1 MKRSSNVK
9 RSSMDKSLKLGKI
22 IPFAA
27 FGGIFFFATQESK
40 TEGYIFSD
48 ADECKSNSPEFSEQC
63 DIAYQEALARA
74 ERNAPRYNNEFE
86 CENDFYEDDCYYS
99 SSSRAYVP
107 HFGGFFY
114 SRALSGLKGYNKSYY
129 SEPM

>member
-27 FGGIFFFATQESK
+27 FGGIFFLATQESK

-86 CENDFYEDDCYYS
+86 CENDFL
-99 SSSRAYVP
+99 R
-107 HFGGFFY
+107 
-114 SRALSGLKGYNKSYY
+114 RRLLLQLKLSCLCPSFWRLFL
-129 SEPM
+129 

>member
-27 FGGIFFFATQESK
+27 FGGIFFLATQESK

-48 ADECKSNSPEFSEQC
+48 ADECKSN
-63 DIAYQEALARA
+63 
-74 ERNAPRYNNEFE
+74 
-86 CENDFYEDDCYYS
+86 
-99 SSSRAYVP
+99 
-107 HFGGFFY
+107 
-114 SRALSGLKGYNKSYY
+114 
-129 SEPM
+129 